1 MGIAPSESFVIIY
14 HEDMEAARQFYE
26 GVLGLVVRE
35 VTYDWFVGYW
45 VSDKHEMTLC
55 ISSSPEERA
64 LWGAGGKGVVIDFVV
79 PDVDE
84 TYAHLV
90 ESGVEFLEPPTDK
103 PWGLRFSCQ
112 AARRAAERD
121 PLAAP
126 PSAALCSPQSYHCLC
141 GGPSSR
147 RPAAELHPLGRMER
161 CTESRRVPD
170 GEHAVELTGLPIRTP
185 SLVLRHFVLQDAGAV
200 FALSNEATSRTWLP
214 SQVYKDDAE
223 AVSALK
229 SLIRH
234 YSTPANPRKGPYV
247 LAIENRATGTLI
259 GHVGF
264 SPFGDD
270 VEIGFAIAQNH
281 QRRGCATEAIVAAS
295 CWIFQSFDLE
305 RIIAI
310 TSSENIASRRALL
323 RARFA
328 FERDEVMDF
337 QGTNQSVSIYVLAGE
352 TPGDDLR
359 CTPEELLDE

>member
-1 MGIAPSESFVIIY
+1 M
-14 HEDMEAARQFYE
+14 
-26 GVLGLVVRE
+26 
-35 VTYDWFVGYW
+35 
-45 VSDKHEMTLC
+45 
-55 ISSSPEERA
+55 
-64 LWGAGGKGVVIDFVV
+64 
-79 PDVDE
+79 
-84 TYAHLV
+84 
-90 ESGVEFLEPPTDK
+90 
-103 PWGLRFSCQ
+103 
-112 AARRAAERD
+112 
-121 PLAAP
+121 
-126 PSAALCSPQSYHCLC
+126 
-141 GGPSSR
+141 
-147 RPAAELHPLGRMER
+147 
-161 CTESRRVPD
+161 
-170 GEHAVELTGLPIRTP
+170 ELTGLPIRTP